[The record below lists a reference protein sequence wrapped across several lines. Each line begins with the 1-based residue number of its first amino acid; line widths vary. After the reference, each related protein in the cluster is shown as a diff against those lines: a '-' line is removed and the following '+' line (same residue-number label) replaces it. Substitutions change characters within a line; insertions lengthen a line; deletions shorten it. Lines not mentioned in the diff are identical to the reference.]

1 MGEMWSGKLR
11 RQYSSLA
18 EFREYSET
26 YGLTERLGF
35 KSARAA
41 WVANPTVQGSTD
53 PRDFKVV
60 PSGGER
66 GQK

>member
-1 MGEMWSGKLR
+1 MWKGKLR

-26 YGLTERLGF
+26 YGLAERLGF

-41 WVANPTVQGSTD
+41 WAANPTVQGSTD
-53 PRDFKVV
+53 PRDYKVA
-60 PSGGER
+60 
-66 GQK
+66 